1 MTKTQLEMWNESILR
16 DVLYACIAYWRGH
29 KAGSDLEARVA
40 SGRDSLVMM
49 GATLGHYLIDEP
61 TVSRRAGRSSL
72 IPPSLFW
79 R

>member
-1 MTKTQLEMWNESILR
+1 MNVNLIRQSILR